1 MSISEP
7 VFFLIDPYS
16 AFYALFAANLV
27 SHNSV
32 FLHRPKKQNA
42 HGGRNVMP
50 RCLSEGVDIF
60 LKSADRQGESG
71 HDVRISRLTP
81 WMASVGGPVM
91 MRTTVSLFIRKFTP
105 GDATSRRDVP
115 FAAGVRGFFTNSQVT
130 EQLKLSINILYTSFC
145 GENAQKQ
152 YRRFDD
158 NIQTSDK
165 FQEISCNR
173 FVNVLSSNYSNGNVT
188 GNNTDTDSETVTGTY
203 KNYEVTR
210 TNIKER

>member
-60 LKSADRQGESG
+60 LKSVERQGESG
-71 HDVRISRLTP
+71 HDVRVSRSAP
-81 WMASVGGPVM
+81 WMARVGDPVM

-115 FAAGVRGFFTNSQVT
+115 FTVGVRGVYGSPT
-130 EQLKLSINILYTSFC
+130 LRAMHSIHKCVAKDAPHLFH
-145 GENAQKQ
+145 
-152 YRRFDD
+152 
-158 NIQTSDK
+158 
-165 FQEISCNR
+165 
-173 FVNVLSSNYSNGNVT
+173 
-188 GNNTDTDSETVTGTY
+188 
-203 KNYEVTR
+203 
-210 TNIKER
+210 

>member
-1 MSISEP
+1 MSA
-7 VFFLIDPYS
+7 S
-16 AFYALFAANLV
+16 AKPCV
-27 SHNSV
+27 
-32 FLHRPKKQNA
+32 
-42 HGGRNVMP
+42 HGFWR
-50 RCLSEGVDIF
+50 S
-60 LKSADRQGESG
+60 
-71 HDVRISRLTP
+71 
-81 WMASVGGPVM
+81 WMARVGAPVM

-188 GNNTDTDSETVTGTY
+188 GNNTDTDSETITGTR
-203 KNYEVTR
+203 KNHEVTR

>member
-1 MSISEP
+1 
-7 VFFLIDPYS
+7 
-16 AFYALFAANLV
+16 
-27 SHNSV
+27 
-32 FLHRPKKQNA
+32 
-42 HGGRNVMP
+42 MP

-71 HDVRISRLTP
+71 HDVRVSRSAP
-81 WMASVGGPVM
+81 WMARVGDPVM

-115 FAAGVRGFFTNSQVT
+115 FAVGVRGFFTNSQVT
-130 EQLKLSINILYTSFC
+130 EQLKLSISILHTSFR

-152 YRRFDD
+152 CHRFDD

-165 FQEISCNR
+165 LQEISCNR

-210 TNIKER
+210 PNKKER